1 MISNH
6 FEKPRNVINK
16 HVGPFNKMPISIEQK
31 EARLGWKLVAPSL
44 GVIGL
49 LIIYPILYNLYLSF
63 FDIKLT
69 GEKFFIGLA
78 NYEKLLQDTAFY
90 GSVLTTIIFL
100 IGTVVGSTLVG
111 LLVALLMNLQFPFR
125 NVARTVILLPYFA
138 PVISVVFGW
147 QFIFDPV
154 NGIYNH
160 IVVEVLHLTDQ
171 RHNLIGDPKTAL
183 LVVILFDIWKH
194 FPISYLLIISKLQS
208 INRDQYEAAAIDG
221 CGPVVRFF
229 HVTLPEIY
237 FVLGTLVIL
246 RLIWNLNKFEEIFLL
261 APNVKTLPI
270 FTYYAAFTGII
281 DQGFAATVSVVQFLV
296 LSFLIYFY
304 VKKVLRW

>member
-1 MISNH
+1 MD
-6 FEKPRNVINK
+6 
-16 HVGPFNKMPISIEQK
+16 ISIEQR
-31 EARLGWKLVAPSL
+31 ESRLGWKLIIPSI

-49 LIIYPILYNLYLSF
+49 LIIYPILYNIYLSF
-63 FDIKLT
+63 FEVKLT
-69 GEKFFIGLA
+69 GSNLFVGLA
-78 NYEKLLQDTAFY
+78 NYERLLKDTDYYSSLFTT
-90 GSVLTTIIFL
+90 VLYLF
-100 IGTVVGSTLVG
+100 GTVLGTTLVG
-111 LLVALLMNLQFPFR
+111 LFVALLMNLQFPFR

-138 PVISVVFGW
+138 PVISMVFGW

-160 IVVEVLHLTDQ
+160 VVVEMLHLTES

-221 CGPVVRFF
+221 CGPIGRFF
-229 HVTLPEIY
+229 HITLPEIS

-246 RLIWNLNKFEEIFLL
+246 RLMWNWNKFDEVFLL
-261 APNVKTLPI
+261 ASNVNTLPI
-270 FTYYAAFTGII
+270 FTYYTAFTGVI
-281 DQGFAATVSVVQFLV
+281 DQGMAATISVINILI
-296 LSFLIYFY
+296 LSCVIVFY
-304 VKKVLRW
+304 VK